1 MQLPFFL
8 SAFSFKNIYDS
19 QDTRER
25 EKGISLTPLYYYHPF
40 HGHLEISRTITGESS
55 PLLIASNRTRS
66 GNHWFA
72 SASHLPLSYALLNSL
87 SYTPYTN
94 FRMYPILIALTIILI
109 DYPIQLL
116 FKLEGIF

>member
-1 MQLPFFL
+1 MLTNATTLFSICVFFQEHLRFTGHQGKGEGNLFNSSLLL
-8 SAFSFKNIYDS
+8 S
-19 QDTRER
+19 R
-25 EKGISLTPLYYYHPF
+25 
-40 HGHLEISRTITGESS
+40 HLEISRTITGESS